1 MFNRSKISL
10 ATVTKF
16 LNVYSQFLYLSLWV
30 TDSSYCKDHTLNS
43 TALSAVYL
51 IFQSN
56 FKSEFSVMITIG

>member
-43 TALSAVYL
+43 IALSAVYL